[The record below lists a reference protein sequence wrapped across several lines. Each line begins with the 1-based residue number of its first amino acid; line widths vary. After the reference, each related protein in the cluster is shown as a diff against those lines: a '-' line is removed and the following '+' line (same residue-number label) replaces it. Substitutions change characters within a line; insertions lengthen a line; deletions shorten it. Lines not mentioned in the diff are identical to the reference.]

1 MIQSLVRAID
11 ILEVLKD
18 PDKSF
23 SVAEIS
29 EASKLPSSTVHRIL
43 QTLSYKNYV
52 IKNEETHLYQ
62 IGSGLIPL
70 GMAAIH
76 HTKLSDVAPAIVKKL
91 ADLTSEDAYLV
102 IRAGYKGYVIE
113 KEEGPTNLK
122 FIEKSGAEIDLH
134 CGAIRK
140 SLLAYQS
147 EDFIKEFIKNGLK
160 QYTEN
165 TTIDGEKLLSDLH
178 KIRKDGIAVT
188 YGDYIEGACGIGA
201 PVFDFSNKAV
211 ASIGIILPD
220 FRVNDETIGRLKAA
234 VLQCAHELSSLLGCK
249 RIL

>member
-18 PDKSF
+18 SDKSF

-29 EASKLPSSTVHRIL
+29 EASQLPSSTVHRIL

-76 HTKLSDVAPAIVKKL
+76 HTKLNDVAPAIVKKL

-147 EDFIKEFIKNGLK
+147 DDFINEFIKNGLK
-160 QYTEN
+160 QHTNN
-165 TTIDGEKLLSDLH
+165 TTIDGEKLLLDLD
-178 KIRKDGIAVT
+178 KIRKEGIAVT
-188 YGDYIEGACGIGA
+188 YGDYIEGACGVGA
-201 PVFDFSNKAV
+201 PVFDFNNKAV
-211 ASIGIILPD
+211 ASIGVILPD
-220 FRVNDETIGRLKAA
+220 FRINEESLSKLKAS
-234 VLQCAHELSSLLGCK
+234 VLQCSRELSSLLGCK
-249 RIL
+249 RVL